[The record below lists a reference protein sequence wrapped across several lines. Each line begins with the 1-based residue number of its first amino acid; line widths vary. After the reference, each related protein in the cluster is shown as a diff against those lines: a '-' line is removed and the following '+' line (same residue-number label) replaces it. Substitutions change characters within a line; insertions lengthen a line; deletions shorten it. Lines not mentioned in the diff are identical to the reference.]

1 MDRFNP
7 SARSIDQAAAA
18 RRRHK
23 RPRQSRHPAQSPLD
37 AFSPTPT
44 ESELAADLKVLLLLG
59 LLTLA
64 RDEDGELR
72 VAPTDPEED
81 LG

>member
-7 SARSIDQAAAA
+7 STRSIDQAAAA
-18 RRRHK
+18 RRHRK
-23 RPRQSRHPAQSPLD
+23 RQRRSRHAHQSPLE
-37 AFSPTPT
+37 AFSPTLT

-72 VAPTDPEED
+72 VAPTDPD
-81 LG
+81 D